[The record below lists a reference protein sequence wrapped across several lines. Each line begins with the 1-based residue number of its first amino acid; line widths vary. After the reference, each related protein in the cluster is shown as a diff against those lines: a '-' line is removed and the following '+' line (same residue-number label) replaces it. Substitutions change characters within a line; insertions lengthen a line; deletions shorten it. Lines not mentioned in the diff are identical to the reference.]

1 MSTFAILHIL
11 RAAIPPRST
20 ALSAAWIK
28 KLSEETLDCVRV
40 IDPSREVFWS
50 VWQDGDTKTV
60 MLLNT
65 DWTTHGNEK
74 SVEVIVGSQKIDLK
88 IKERRITILEIEN
101 STLKVTEAE
110 L

>member
-1 MSTFAILHIL
+1 
-11 RAAIPPRST
+11 
-20 ALSAAWIK
+20 
-28 KLSEETLDCVRV
+28 
-40 IDPSREVFWS
+40 
-50 VWQDGDTKTV
+50 

-74 SVEVIVGSQKIDLK
+74 SVEVIVGSKKIDLK